1 MILLIDM
8 IDVAN
13 EIRAR
18 SRNYSL
24 ELERMTQAEIEHLTD
39 EHLVYG
45 VYGTGPTIM
54 RFQPRD

>member
-1 MILLIDM
+1 M